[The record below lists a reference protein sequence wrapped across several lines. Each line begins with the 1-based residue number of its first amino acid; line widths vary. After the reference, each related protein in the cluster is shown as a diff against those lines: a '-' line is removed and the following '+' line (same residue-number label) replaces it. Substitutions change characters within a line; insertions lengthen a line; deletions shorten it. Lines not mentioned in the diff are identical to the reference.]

1 MGKRNPGHIDMGL
14 CMGRSL
20 RHHDVRVDIDGGRT
34 RSPGASVGVVNA
46 GRGSAVA
53 VLAINHVSTR
63 FFLL

>member
-1 MGKRNPGHIDMGL
+1 MGL